1 MFSHVGII
9 LGGYHRACWWY
20 QAPRLNTYSSKAR
33 SRHLESC
40 PRLPGDPEERALFF
54 DFETSKEVSEISAN
68 SWIYPK
74 KKQKQL
80 QDGHYLPKIPGKH
93 WAGLK
98 KKKNTSLQESSNI
111 WAGCSEGKSQPFQAV
126 SYDCLPYFFD
136 RFCHVGL
143 QRNSQIW
150 IKTTCISKP
159 KRPYLKGDTFF
170 YKPPF

>member
-40 PRLPGDPEERALFF
+40 PRLPGDPEERAVFF

-98 KKKNTSLQESSNI
+98 KKKKHVSPRIFEHLGWLFRRKIPTVPGSLLRLPAIFLWQI
-111 WAGCSEGKSQPFQAV
+111 LPRWA
-126 SYDCLPYFFD
+126 
-136 RFCHVGL
+136 
-143 QRNSQIW
+143 
-150 IKTTCISKP
+150 SKE
-159 KRPYLKGDTFF
+159 
-170 YKPPF
+170 